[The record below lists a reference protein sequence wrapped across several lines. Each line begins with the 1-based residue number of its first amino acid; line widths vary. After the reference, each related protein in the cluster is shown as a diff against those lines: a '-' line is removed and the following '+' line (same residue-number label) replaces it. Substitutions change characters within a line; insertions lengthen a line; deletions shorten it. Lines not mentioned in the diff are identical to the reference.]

1 VKEDSGVE
9 EEDEEDSAEIA
20 FLEHKLDE
28 DIHPTRAA
36 YLHDG
41 RYSMT
46 QLDLE
51 CSCK

>member
-1 VKEDSGVE
+1 MMKN
-9 EEDEEDSAEIA
+9 SAKIEFLEHKLIE

-28 DIHPTRAA
+28 DIHPTRAT

-41 RYSMT
+41 RYSMR

-51 CSCK
+51 CSC